1 MLKKITDFKLPKE
14 FKVKPNLRLL
24 AQALRVYKERG
35 HVGLRKA
42 KTRAEVNKTGKKL
55 YRQKGTG
62 GARHG
67 SKRAP
72 IFVGGGVA
80 HGPRPIRRILSL
92 SSKLKNLTKS
102 MALSLKAEAKDIV
115 VASGFG
121 KIEKTKEAGEFVK
134 KIGGGR
140 FTFIV
145 SEKNKNAV
153 KKIKNLKNSKA
164 VLFKDLN
171 TMAIIDGGT
180 LILDKDIFERP
191 KK

>member
-24 AQALRVYKERG
+24 AQALRVYEERG

-55 YRQKGTG
+55 YKQKGTG

-80 HGPRPIRRILSL
+80 HGPRPVRRILSL
-92 SSKLKNLTKS
+92 SSKLKTLTKS
-102 MALSLKAEAKDIV
+102 MALSLKVEAKDIFI
-115 VASGFG
+115 ASGFG
-121 KIEKTKEAGEFVK
+121 KIEKTKEVGEFVK
-134 KIGGGR
+134 KMGGKR

-145 SEKNKNAV
+145 SDENKTAV
-153 KKIKNLKNSKA
+153 KKIKNLKNAKA
-164 VLFKDLN
+164 ILFKDLN
-171 TMAIIDGGT
+171 TKAIVDGGT
-180 LILDKDIFERP
+180 LILDKDIFEKP